1 MFQKL
6 VTLSLLVTSSLV
18 SYGQSEKLWYK
29 APAEVW
35 TEALPVGNGRIG
47 GMIFG
52 RPEQELI
59 QLNEATLWSGGPVRP
74 GVNPQAASYLP
85 QVREALAAEDYPKAV
100 ALLKKM
106 QGHYTQ
112 SYMPMGDLKIIQ
124 DVSSPQNYYRD
135 LDINQALATTRFTSN
150 GVTYTREVFSS
161 APDQVMVIRLKASKP
176 GALSFEVKGS
186 SPLRFSKSQKG
197 TNELVIGG
205 KAPAQVDPNYY
216 NSPSRTPII
225 YEDASGCKGMRFQF
239 QVRAITKT
247 GQVQADTAGIHVKN
261 ASEVLLLVSAA
272 TSFNGYDK
280 CPDSDGKDEKKL
292 ADTYLA
298 QAASKSYESLLARH
312 IADYQKYYKRVN
324 FQLKDSDQPSTLASN
339 ERLEAYSKGAKDL
352 SLETLYFNYGRYLLI
367 SSSRPGGAAANLQGI
382 WNYHMRAPWS
392 SNYTININTQ
402 MNYWPAEV
410 TNLSE
415 LHQPL
420 FELTKNL
427 SKTGVQT
434 AKEYYNLPGWV
445 AHHNSDIWA
454 LSNAVGDVGDGD
466 PMWANWNEAAG
477 WLSQHLWEHYA
488 FTRDKTFLKETA
500 YPIMKGAATFLLGY
514 LIEDKDGYLI
524 TSPSTSPENSFI
536 DSNGKRAYVTVGSTM
551 DMSIIWDLFTN
562 LIEASETLGN
572 DAEFRKVLI
581 EKKKKLLP
589 LHIGHKGNLQEWY
602 KDWEDEDP
610 HHRHVSHLFG
620 LHPGRQI
627 SPLATP
633 DFAKAAR
640 TSLELRGDEGTGWS
654 KAWKINFWARL
665 LDGDHAYSLI
675 RQLLHYTRENGT
687 AYQRG
692 GGTYPNFFDAHPPF
706 QIDGNFGGTAGMTE
720 MLLQSHLHELHL
732 LAALPKAWSEG
743 QITGLKA
750 RGGFEVNMKWK
761 NGQLESGRIT
771 SLQGEPCKVRTAHPI
786 QVKGVA
792 AKPKQEN
799 GYYLLTFPTQ
809 KGKSYE
815 ISGLK

>member
-1 MFQKL
+1 MLQKL
-6 VTLSLLVTSSLV
+6 VTLSFLVMSSWA
-18 SYGQSEKLWYK
+18 SYAQSEKLWYK

-59 QLNEATLWSGGPVRP
+59 QLNESTLWSGGPVQP

-112 SYMPMGDLKIIQ
+112 SYMPMGDLKILQ
-124 DVSSPQNYYRD
+124 SVSSPQDYYRD
-135 LDINQALATTRFTSN
+135 LDIAQAVATTRFTSN

-161 APDQVMVIRLKASKP
+161 APDQVMVIRLKSSKP
-176 GALSFEVKGS
+176 GALSFDVKGS
-186 SPLRFSKSQKG
+186 SPLHFSKSVKG
-197 TNELVIGG
+197 SNELVING

-216 NSPSRTPII
+216 NSPSRKPIV

-239 QVRAITKT
+239 QVRAISKT
-247 GQVQADTAGIHVKN
+247 GQIQTDTAGIHVKN
-261 ASEVLLLVSAA
+261 ASEVVLLLSTA
-272 TSFNGYDK
+272 TSFNGFDK
-280 CPDSDGKDEKKL
+280 CPDSNGKDEKKL
-292 ADTYLA
+292 ADTYLS
-298 QAASKSYESLLARH
+298 QAASKSYETLLSRH
-312 IADYQKYYKRVN
+312 IADYQKYYKRVT
-324 FQLKDSDQPSTLASN
+324 FQLNDTNKPSTLASN
-339 ERLEAYSKGAKDL
+339 ERLDAYSQGAKDP

-382 WNYHMRAPWS
+382 WNHHMRAPLS

-420 FELTKNL
+420 FELTKDI

-454 LSNAVGDVGDGD
+454 ASNAVGDVGDGD

-488 FTRDKTFLKETA
+488 FTRDKTFLRETA

-536 DSNGKRAYVTVGSTM
+536 NSAGKRAYVTVGSTM

-572 DAEFRKVLI
+572 DAEFRKLLI

-687 AYQRG
+687 QYQRG

-732 LAALPKAWSEG
+732 LAALPKAWAEG
-743 QITGLKA
+743 RVTGLRA
-750 RGGFEVNMKWK
+750 RGGFEVDMQWK
-761 NGQLESGRIT
+761 DGQLQSGRIL
-771 SLQGEPCKVRTAHPI
+771 SLQGEPCKLRTSHPI
-786 QVKGVA
+786 QIKGVSV
-792 AKPKQEN
+792 KPQQEN

-809 KGKSYE
+809 KGKRYE
-815 ISGLK
+815 ISNLK